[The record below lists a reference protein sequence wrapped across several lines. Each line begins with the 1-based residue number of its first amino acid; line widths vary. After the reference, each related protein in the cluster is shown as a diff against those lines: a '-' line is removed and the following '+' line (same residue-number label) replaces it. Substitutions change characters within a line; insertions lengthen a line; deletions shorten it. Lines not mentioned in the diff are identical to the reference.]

1 MADEEGMK
9 IVLQGTKLELMQRIP
24 AIMDAYQIFKAFDER
39 GLYTIPVTTFQDTWT
54 FHPQVKLFFGQQAHE
69 TRDGFPRV
77 TGEISYR
84 VMGETSETFTP
95 ANARVRAQRIK
106 QLFAEPELFVWQK
119 GKLRVSYADQANGYQ
134 FQLLVKN
141 ESEARKIITRVMEI
155 EGKTPTWD
163 KLTLHESKKT
173 FPDTTATVRIYAE
186 QRKLPR
192 RRPREDIRFRYAE
205 LHLWGRP
212 KPVALVDTLGKLEQ
226 PIVTR
231 LLQE

>member
-1 MADEEGMK
+1 MAGEETK
-9 IVLQGTKLELMQRIP
+9 IVLQGTRRELMQLIP
-24 AIMDAYQIFKAFDER
+24 QLVAFKQMLQEFDNR

-54 FHPQVKLFFGQQAHE
+54 FHPQIKLFFDQQKHE

-163 KLTLHESKKT
+163 KLTLHESNKT
-173 FPDTTATVRIYAE
+173 FPDTTATVRIYGE

-205 LHLWGRP
+205 LHLWGIP

-226 PIVTR
+226 PIVTV
-231 LLQE
+231 L